1 MARRTRGALVAVLA
15 LALAAS
21 SAVLAAAPAT
31 AAATVG
37 FAGHGWG
44 HGRGM
49 SQWGAYGYAL
59 DRGWDHRQILAHY
72 YGGTSEGTIAN
83 DEVSVRLVG
92 VTGQDLVVL
101 TSRQDFVVEGTR
113 VAGGSGA
120 VFRRTGGT
128 WSFTTRADGCFGAD
142 APGAR
147 DVGRAP
153 AVWLPTDPGDDRS
166 RMFTVCNTD
175 RPYRGN
181 FRPVVDSAGTSH
193 LVNHVPIESYLRGV
207 VPRESSAS
215 WGDAGGGR
223 GMAALR
229 AQAVAARSY
238 GRSEARTSYAQSCD
252 TDSCQVYGG
261 ALNEDPRTDRAIA
274 ETRGQVRRLPS
285 GAVARTEFSASSGG
299 WTAGGVFPAV
309 QDLGDTRAPRHDW
322 TLTVPA
328 SRISAA
334 WPAIGEYRSMTVLDR
349 NDLGRDGGRVLSV
362 RITGSNGSVTAT
374 GDQVRSALKLWSN
387 WFTPVQPSETQWM
400 LRSTTSGGSPEA
412 ELRYGGPNDTT
423 LACDF
428 DGDGRD
434 GLTVYRAGAWDARVA
449 LSEGR
454 ADASISYGGAA
465 MRPVCGDWDGDGQD
479 GIGVYEPATGRW
491 FLKNHFAPGRA
502 DAVVQYG
509 WSAATP
515 VVGDWDGDG
524 RDTLGVYAAGQWL
537 LRNANTP
544 GAPDVATQYG
554 YAGALPVPGDW
565 DGDGRTTLG
574 VYDRGRWL
582 LRDSTG
588 PGSPDRSLGYGADG
602 YLPIPGRWGG
612 PADGVGVSV
621 PVL

>member
-1 MARRTRGALVAVLA
+1 VAALVGAAVLVPLGLVA
-15 LALAAS
+15 GPVGAAAAAS
-21 SAVLAAAPAT
+21 APS
-31 AAATVG
+31 VG

-44 HGRGM
+44 HGRGLG
-49 SQWGAYGYAL
+49 QWGAYGYAV
-59 DRGWDHRQILAHY
+59 DRGWDHRQILDHF
-72 YGGTSEGTIAN
+72 YGGTSEGRIAN
-83 DEVSVRLVG
+83 DEVSVRLTALDG
-92 VTGQDLVVL
+92 AGLVVL
-101 TSRQDFVVEGTR
+101 TSRQDFVVEGTT
-113 VAGGSGA
+113 VPGGSGA
-120 VFRRTGGT
+120 VFRRDGAG
-128 WSFTTRADGCFGAD
+128 WSFTTRTNGCFGAD

-147 DVGRAP
+147 SVGAAP
-153 AVWLPTDPGDDRS
+153 AVWLPASPGDDRS

-181 FRPVVDSAGTSH
+181 FRPVVDATGTSR

-215 WGDAGGGR
+215 WGEAGGGR

-238 GRSEARTSYAQSCD
+238 GRSERRTAYAQSCD

-261 ALNEDPRTDRAIA
+261 ALGEDPRTDRAVA
-274 ETRGQVRRLPS
+274 ETAGQVRVGS
-285 GAVARTEFSASSGG
+285 GGAVARTEFSASTGG
-299 WTAGGVFPAV
+299 WTAGGTFPAV

-322 TLTVPA
+322 TLTVPT
-328 SRISAA
+328 SKVTAA
-334 WPAIGEYRSMTVLDR
+334 WPTIGEYRSMTVLAR
-349 NDLGRDGGRVLSV
+349 NGLGRDGGRVTRARV
-362 RITGSNGSVTAT
+362 TGEAGSVVVS
-374 GDQVRSALKLWSN
+374 GDEVRRALGLWSA
-387 WFTPVQPSETQWM
+387 WFTPLQPAETQWM
-400 LRSTTSGGSPEA
+400 LRTTTSGGEPETVV
-412 ELRYGGPNDTT
+412 RYGGPTDTT

-434 GLTVYRAGAWDARVA
+434 GLTVYRAGRWDARVG
-449 LSEGR
+449 LGPGR
-454 ADASISYGGAA
+454 PDASFSYGGSR
-465 MRPVCGDWDGDGQD
+465 MSPVCGDWDGDGRD

-491 FLKNHFAPGRA
+491 FLRATASPGGA

-524 RDTLGVYAAGQWL
+524 RDTLGVYAGGQWL

-544 GAPDVATQYG
+544 GAPDVSTQYG
-554 YAGALPVPGDW
+554 WSGALPVPGDW
-565 DGDGRTTLG
+565 DGDGRTSLG

-588 PGSPDRSLGYGADG
+588 PGAPDRVLDYGADG
-602 YLPIPGRWGG
+602 YVPMPGRWGG
-612 PADGVGVSV
+612 SAAEGVGVTL